1 VTFDKENVR
10 DLSTPTSVT
19 TRHGEDV
26 AIGTTY
32 IPKHMLVSCWRARN
46 CGLGAVER

>member
-32 IPKHMLVSCWRARN
+32 IPKHMLVSRVGRGCV
-46 CGLGAVER
+46 GLGK